1 MTIDSERATPLR
13 DTLSFARLVREPR
26 IARVYTYVAEN
37 GPATVAD
44 VVSGLDVP
52 QRTAYDYVDTLVD
65 AGFLAAVTD
74 GRPTAYDAVPV
85 DLAVGSGAQR
95 REITPELIAA
105 VARCETDEDLD
116 TFRDRHGL
124 DGLAVALE
132 YAREY
137 VAGETTHR
145 IAAREMDVSPLE
157 ASVVLK
163 RLKPIING

>member
-37 GPATVAD
+37 GPVTVAD

-74 GRPTAYDAVPV
+74 GRPTEYDAVPV

-137 VAGETTHR
+137 VAGEVTHR

-157 ASVVLK
+157 ASIVLK